1 MKKPDKAAEYFKTGC
16 NCSQAVAL
24 AFTYDAGVDESTI
37 LKAMAG
43 FGGGI
48 GRTDQICG
56 AVSGAV
62 MIIGLKYATGP
73 DKKELVYAKV
83 KELTEKFKARNKTVS
98 CTGLLGCNMSTPA
111 GLEEAKKK
119 EAHQKICPKVVRD
132 AVEIL
137 EEIL

>member
-1 MKKPDKAAEYFKTGC
+1 MKNSEKALENFKTGC

-24 AFTYDAGVDESTI
+24 AFASEVGVDDKTV

-73 DKKELVYAKV
+73 ERKELVYAKV

-98 CTGLLGCNMSTPA
+98 CTGLLGCNMSTPE

-119 EAHQKICPKVVRD
+119 EAHTKICPKFVQD
-132 AVEIL
+132 AAEIL
-137 EEIL
+137 EKIL